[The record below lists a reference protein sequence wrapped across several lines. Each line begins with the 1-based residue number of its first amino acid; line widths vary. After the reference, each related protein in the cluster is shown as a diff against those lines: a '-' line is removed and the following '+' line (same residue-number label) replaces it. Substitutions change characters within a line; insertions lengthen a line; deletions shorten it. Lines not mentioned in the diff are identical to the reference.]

1 MFWLCLRGVL
11 VGCCHGGVFWCGRDW
26 RVLFWHGRGDRTPRM
41 IVVHW
46 RDCFLVVGAG
56 AESGVFGARLAR
68 VFLAVCWSDWRGLF
82 SGGGWLMWR
91 GCY

>member
-1 MFWLCLRGVL
+1 
-11 VGCCHGGVFWCGRDW
+11 
-26 RVLFWHGRGDRTPRM
+26 M